1 MSRSITLHEG
11 LRHVAAGHHLDRLE
25 AQHLFER
32 VLDGEADAAVLGGFL
47 AALAQRGERPE
58 EVAGVAAALRA
69 RMTPFVHGAVDAV
82 DTCGTGGDGLGMIN
96 VSTAAAF
103 VAAAAG
109 ARVVKHGNRSVSSRS
124 GSADVLEAL
133 GGEVDVDAD
142 VALEALER
150 TGFTFLFAP
159 RYHPAMRHA
168 APVRRALGIRTVFNL
183 VGPLANP
190 GGVRRQVVGAPTP
203 HLQDL
208 VAGALRELGAEAA
221 LVVHGHGGA
230 DELTLSGPNRV
241 ASLGLLPKGGFDAV
255 ELGLTPAPVSDLE
268 GGGPKLNAE
277 VIHGV
282 LSGAPGAA
290 RDVVALNA
298 AATLVVA
305 GVAADPSEGVERS
318 FEALDSGRALAVCDG
333 WVRITRRAA

>member
-11 LRHVAAGHHLDRLE
+11 LRRVAAGHHLDRRE

-168 APVRRALGIRTVFNL
+168 APSAGPWGSGRCSPARARAPIRAGAAARWSELRPLTCRTWSPAPSASSGRRRPSSSTGTV
-183 VGPLANP
+183 
-190 GGVRRQVVGAPTP
+190 APTSSP
-203 HLQDL
+203 SR
-208 VAGALRELGAEAA
+208 VPIEWPRWGSSRRGA
-221 LVVHGHGGA
+221 
-230 DELTLSGPNRV
+230 S
-241 ASLGLLPKGGFDAV
+241 
-255 ELGLTPAPVSDLE
+255 TPWSSA
-268 GGGPKLNAE
+268 
-277 VIHGV
+277 
-282 LSGAPGAA
+282 
-290 RDVVALNA
+290 
-298 AATLVVA
+298 
-305 GVAADPSEGVERS
+305 
-318 FEALDSGRALAVCDG
+318 
-333 WVRITRRAA
+333 